1 MIEFVERRFFGA
13 LEFVHAV
20 TGARVLDALKIR
32 ADGLSLLRNP
42 SGLHV
47 IREVEG
53 LDAYT
58 RAFDSPPVLPRQPF
72 TLTIEDPKRR
82 FLPRSVT
89 LDLPRLLP
97 QPAADLADE
106 DNALK
111 PVQVRLWPA
120 AGLPLQPGW
129 AVLRVKVAVQGIDP
143 EIGLANVLIEAAP
156 QVAGAALK
164 HALTDRHGEAL
175 LIVNDVAPIL
185 PDAGPV
191 GLTTEFSV
199 SLTLL
204 IDAAVVRP
212 ANPAAPDAAFP
223 IANPETILERRSN
236 AAAGVVVVTGGEPV
250 LSAGLG
256 RRHVEKVTW
265 P

>member
-1 MIEFVERRFFGA
+1 MIELVERRVFGA

-20 TGARVLDALKIR
+20 TGSPVSGDLRITAP
-32 ADGLSLLRNP
+32 GLRLLRNT
-42 SGLHV
+42 SGLYV

-53 LDAYT
+53 FDAYT
-58 RAFDSPPVLPRQPF
+58 RTFDTPPVLPRQPF
-72 TLTIEDPKRR
+72 TLTVDDPLRR

-97 QPAADLADE
+97 QPPADLPDE

-120 AGLPLQPGW
+120 AGLPVQAGW

-143 EIGLANVLIEAAP
+143 EMGLANVLIEASP
-156 QVAGAALK
+156 QVAGAALQ

-191 GLTTEFSV
+191 GLTTEFIAA
-199 SLTLL
+199 LTLVL
-204 IDAAVVRP
+204 DTDVVRP
-212 ANPAAPDAAFP
+212 ANAAAPDSAFP
-223 IANPETILERRSN
+223 IANPETILDRRS
-236 AAAGVVVVTGGEPV
+236 AAAPGVRVVAGGEPV
-250 LSAGLG
+250 LSAGFG